1 MHLNFWMVLESLDSS
16 NSDLSQSMSPDAN
29 LFQDENKLKLNKS
42 LFSTS
47 KDPRFVHLVGAKPQ
61 PQNSQGFKTGLRG
74 ETFTLSNIENTE
86 SPRNHL
92 TNNLARIV
100 VKTQYPSEGK
110 MQIHERAVNTQT
122 QRAWNHMGV
131 PKVDPCI

>member
-1 MHLNFWMVLESLDSS
+1 MPAIGCSLE
-16 NSDLSQSMSPDAN
+16 LSKNWNPMWPS
-29 LFQDENKLKLNKS
+29 LKLR
-42 LFSTS
+42 LVTS
-47 KDPRFVHLVGAKPQ
+47 KICWSLVCFTGAKPQ

-131 PKVDPCI
+131 PKVDPCIW